1 MSFISV
7 PRREDGAKANLIQ
20 AVAIGVIITA
30 FSYLV
35 GAYMGW
41 VPVVNWLEVA
51 AVFLSYGATFLC
63 VVERRANYPI
73 GAVAN
78 GLYSV
83 LFFQYGLL
91 ASSIVTGY
99 LTFALIYGW
108 IRWKGDENTK
118 PVGRVELKYVPLY
131 LLATAA
137 FYLGALAVVTWAGG
151 TLAMTDTA
159 ILIGTILAQF
169 LLDNKRI
176 ENWFVWMGVNVFAI
190 YTYASAG
197 LALAAFQ
204 YVFFL
209 ANTFYG
215 LYMWKRAKDLRDS
228 EQFGNR
234 VTPAQAEYLR
244 NVNLPETRIVT

>member
-1 MSFISV
+1 MSILTV

-20 AVAIGVIITA
+20 AVLIGVAITA
-30 FSYLV
+30 LSYLV
-35 GAYMGW
+35 GAFMGW
-41 VPVVNWLEVA
+41 VPAINWLEVA

-108 IRWKGDENTK
+108 IRWKDDTNTK
-118 PVGRVELKYVPLY
+118 PVGRVEPKYIPLY
-131 LLATAA
+131 LLATVA
-137 FYLGALAVVTWAGG
+137 FYLVALGLVTLAGG
-151 TLAMTDTA
+151 TLAVTDTA

-190 YTYASAG
+190 YTYATAG
-197 LALAAFQ
+197 LALAALQ

-209 ANTFYG
+209 ANTFWG
-215 LYMWKRAKDLRDS
+215 LYMWRRAALLRDS
-228 EQFGNR
+228 EQFGTR
-234 VTPAQAEYLR
+234 LTPEQADYL
-244 NVNLPETRIVT
+244 EATA